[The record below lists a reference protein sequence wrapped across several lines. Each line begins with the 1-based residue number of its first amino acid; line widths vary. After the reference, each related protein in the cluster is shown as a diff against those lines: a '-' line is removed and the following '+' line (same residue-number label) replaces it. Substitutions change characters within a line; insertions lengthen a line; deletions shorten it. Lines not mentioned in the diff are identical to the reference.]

1 MRFRKGSIELS
12 HAQDIPLL
20 KRVLGCGFVTHD
32 QLFHFQRLGCYEL
45 NRKCFNWRI
54 RRLVTHEFVARHE
67 LPGVASDFV
76 YSIGRRGVM
85 QLQGMGEYYSG
96 SPTGLAKTIDEMSV
110 CHAVEL
116 NDIQLRLMADGLL
129 VDWKSEVEIRSQN
142 ELTGFGYAK
151 DYDAIVTMELS
162 RRRSQFA
169 LEYERSPKGYKEY
182 SKIHQAM
189 ERETAVERFL
199 YLVTNEHLQS
209 FVAHC
214 FAKATRP
221 VCLALVQDFLANP
234 PGAVALEVPS
244 HRRSPLSELL

>member
-45 NRKCFNWRI
+45 NRKCFNWRV
-54 RRLVTHEFVARHE
+54 RRLVGHEFVARHE
-67 LPGVASDFV
+67 LHGVTSDFV
-76 YSIGRRGVM
+76 YSIAKRGVT
-85 QLQGMGEYYSG
+85 QLQGMGEYYAG
-96 SPTGLAKTIDEMSV
+96 PPKGLSKTIEEMGV

-116 NDIQLRLMADGLL
+116 NDIQLKLIADGLL

-151 DYDAIVTMELS
+151 DYDAIVTMELG

-169 LEYERSPKGYKEY
+169 LEYERSPKAYREY
-182 SKIHQAM
+182 LKIRRTM
-189 ERETAVERFL
+189 ERETAVGRFL

-214 FAKATRP
+214 FAKTTRP
-221 VCLALVQDFLANP
+221 VCLALVRDFLANP
-234 PGAVALEVPS
+234 SDVVALEVPS
-244 HRRSPLSELL
+244 QRRSPLAELL